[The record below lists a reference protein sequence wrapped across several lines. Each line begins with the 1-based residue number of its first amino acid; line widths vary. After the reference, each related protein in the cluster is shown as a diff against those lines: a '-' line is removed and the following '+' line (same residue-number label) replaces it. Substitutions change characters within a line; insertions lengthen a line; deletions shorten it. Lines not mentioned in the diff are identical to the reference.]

1 MINFL
6 LTIFLASIF
15 VLDWLF
21 FVMGVGGRMMT
32 WIPEFV
38 ALILLISL
46 PFKTAVD
53 KNVRIPL
60 KYGLLLFFYLV
71 HILFGF
77 LLNDI
82 TTWTMLAGLR
92 IYFKFIP
99 IFIVPIIY
107 PFTEKAFRNLLL
119 WIYALTMVQLPVV
132 LWQKF
137 VQFASHT
144 GGDRMGGTLG
154 VSTSGVLAIFL
165 ISIISFLI
173 AFYYKDEISFPVFI
187 ISFVVAFIPITLN
200 ETKISIALLPVAF
213 VFPAFFIRGKR
224 DIIIKVLLTVTLMLF
239 ALIVFTTIYDYYAQR
254 AKRDGLTEFVTDRQ
268 EFQEYSETRLGPLRT
283 AFTVAPKK
291 DLRFAFF
298 GRGAGNVSKGFTPIL
313 SGKYL
318 REASFYDIEMTFP
331 KLMWEIGIL
340 GTILFFLFPAFVFFD
355 AVKVSRE
362 KGMSGAYGLGML
374 TFTVFFMLST
384 AYTYTIDS
392 NILIFLYFFAGGQL
406 VHLAN
411 ETQEEYT
418 EDRLVGFAES

>member
-1 MINFL
+1 
-6 LTIFLASIF
+6 
-15 VLDWLF
+15 
-21 FVMGVGGRMMT
+21 MT
-32 WIPEFV
+32 WVPELV

-60 KYGLLLFFYLV
+60 KYGILLFLYLL
-71 HILFGF
+71 HILIGF

-99 IFIVPIIY
+99 IFLVPLIY
-107 PFTEKAFRNLLL
+107 PFTEKAFKNLLL
-119 WIYALTMVQLPVV
+119 WIYALTMIQLPVV
-132 LWQKF
+132 LWQRF
-137 VQFASHT
+137 IQFGVT
-144 GGDRMGGTLG
+144 TTGDRMGGTLG

-173 AFYYKDEISFPVFI
+173 AFYYKDEISFPVFMV
-187 ISFVVAFIPITLN
+187 SLAVAFIPITLN
-200 ETKISIALLPVAF
+200 ETKISIALLPIAF

-224 DIIIKVLLTVTLMLF
+224 EVIFKVLMTLVLLLMV
-239 ALIVFTTIYDYYAQR
+239 LIVFKTVYDYFSFKR
-254 AKRDGLTEFVTDRQ
+254 AGGVGLTAFVTDEQ
-268 EFQEYSETRLGPLRT
+268 EFKEYNENRLGPLRNALT
-283 AFTVAPKK
+283 IAPKD
-291 DLRFAFF
+291 DLRFALF
-298 GRGAGNVSKGFTPIL
+298 GRGAGNVSKGFTSIL

-318 REASFYDIEMTFP
+318 REAYFYDIEMTFP
-331 KLMWEIGIL
+331 KLMWEVGIL
-340 GTILFFLFPAFVFFD
+340 GTFLFFLFPIFIFFD
-355 AVKVSRE
+355 AVKVSRKE
-362 KGMSGAYGLGML
+362 GVPGAYGLGML

-411 ETQEEYT
+411 ETQEEY
-418 EDRLVGFAES
+418 EEARVLGFAQSL